1 MLCLFSIE
9 PSLLVLECGLHC
21 ASCSKLWYLSLN
33 NSVICSSHAYSRKNI
48 LQRVSI
54 NIWAIIYLFLP
65 FTRPVV
71 LYQRTE
77 DWSFWIQAKINWLY
91 HGFVPCQLICS
102 EEKIT
107 MYNLITLNSLFS
119 FSNSFVYEKKNK
131 TVYNISFNTGW
142 QYLVL
147 IPRTTNP
154 QMTRRTHISNIW

>member
-33 NSVICSSHAYSRKNI
+33 NSVISSSHAYSRKNI

-71 LYQRTE
+71 LYQLTE

-102 EEKIT
+102 EKIT

-119 FSNSFVYEKKNK
+119 FSNSFVYEKKK
-131 TVYNISFNTGW
+131 PYIIFHSIQVD
-142 QYLVL
+142 
-147 IPRTTNP
+147 
-154 QMTRRTHISNIW
+154 NIWFWYRGLPILRWPGGPIFQIFGR